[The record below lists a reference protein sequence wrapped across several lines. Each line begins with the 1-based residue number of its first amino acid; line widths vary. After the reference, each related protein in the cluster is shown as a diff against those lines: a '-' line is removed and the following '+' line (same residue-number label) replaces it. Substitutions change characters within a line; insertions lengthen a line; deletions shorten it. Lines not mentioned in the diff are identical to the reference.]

1 MAEPTVTIDVI
12 ANILALA
19 AQKTLEK
26 STKKKIKYSST
37 FIAVP
42 KVCLKPD
49 LGSFVQFSGDYNG
62 LVVMHFTSGAALDL
76 YRNYMLNMGLP
87 ENELAKEATSSD
99 VVDTIG
105 ELTNQIMGRAM
116 QMVEAK
122 FDLTSYFGQPKSLA
136 LSSAITLTPDLD
148 YQDNRRL
155 ALSID
160 THRFQIELALEK
172 LAFIETSF

>member
-1 MAEPTVTIDVI
+1 MAEPTITIDTI

-19 AQKTLEK
+19 TKKTLEK
-26 STKKKIKYSST
+26 STKKAIKFSKSL
-37 FIAVP
+37 IAVP

-49 LGSFVQFSGDYNG
+49 LGSFVQFTGDYNG
-62 LVVMHFTSGAALDL
+62 LVVMHFSADAALDL
-76 YRNYMLNMGLP
+76 YRSYMITMGLP
-87 ENELAKEATSSD
+87 ENELAKEATSSE

-122 FDLTSYFGQPKSLA
+122 YDLTSYFGQPKALA
-136 LSSAITLTPDLD
+136 LNSAITLTPDLD
-148 YQDNRRL
+148 YQDNRRV

-160 THRFQIELALEK
+160 THRFHVELALEQ
-172 LAFIETSF
+172 LEFIQAS

>member
-1 MAEPTVTIDVI
+1 MAETSVTIDTI

-37 FIAVP
+37 LVQVP

-62 LVVMHFTSGAALDL
+62 LVVMNFTSDAALDL
-76 YRNYMLNMGLP
+76 YRSYMLTMGLP
-87 ENELAKEATSSD
+87 ENELAKEATSSE

-122 FDLTSYFGQPKSLA
+122 FDLTSFFGQPKALA
-136 LSSAITLTPDLD
+136 LNSAITLTPDLD
-148 YQDNRRL
+148 YADNRRIS
-155 ALSID
+155 LSID
-160 THRFQIELALEK
+160 TSRFQIELALEK
-172 LAFIETSF
+172 LEFITASS